1 MPALLSLG
9 RPVLAALAGYALAL
23 LALRFPGCRRRG
35 ELARYFL
42 FLSACALAG
51 LSPTA
56 GPLADALAL
65 LVPWAA
71 GFYAEGLDHAQSAGQ
86 GPRRLAVWTAAV
98 AAAGL
103 ASAVPAALG
112 VGRSLPS
119 ALFRLFLCQAAAL
132 PPLAALAR
140 AWRAGREGSMLALL
154 IAFAL
159 LSAALGAALLER
171 ASLAAGWVR
180 ALPLPAACAVLAA
193 GGYRLAQ
200 EGYLLAEGWWGALR
214 RAREREGELAS
225 ARGRLLEAEG
235 SLDLADRAAA
245 AGLVAGGVAHE
256 LRSLLGFVQA
266 AAEHGLRQGEPE
278 ALAGALRRVLAQVG
292 EARRAL
298 GELLE
303 PLARGQ
309 EAEPQ
314 AVLLPGDLEGL
325 LRLARA
331 SFRREG
337 IRLDYS
343 PRPQAGAWARRGELG
358 HVLLT
363 LLANAADSVRQRP
376 AGREVRVRFRS
387 EPGQALLEVGDN
399 GAGVPPSLQGR
410 LFEPGASGKGST
422 GVGLYL
428 ARAIAERNGGSLELV
443 DVPEGEGSLF
453 RLRLPA
459 APG

>member
-1 MPALLSLG
+1 MPALVSYG
-9 RPVLAALAGYALAL
+9 RPALAALAAGALGI

-35 ELARYFL
+35 ELLRYFL
-42 FLSACALAG
+42 FLSACALSG
-51 LSPTA
+51 LAPNRE
-56 GPLADALAL
+56 PLAGALAL

-71 GFYAEGLDHAQSAGQ
+71 GFYAEALERAQGAGHSP
-86 GPRRLAVWTAAV
+86 PRRLASWTAAV

-103 ASAVPAALG
+103 AWAVPWFLG
-112 VGRSLPS
+112 QDRGLPA
-119 ALFRLFLCQAAAL
+119 ALFRLFLCQAAAV

-154 IAFAL
+154 VSFAL
-159 LSAALGAALLER
+159 LSVSLGLALLARSRLIPELGAT
-171 ASLAAGWVR
+171 
-180 ALPLPAACAVLAA
+180 LPAAAAVLLA
-193 GGYRLAQ
+193 GGYRLGQ
-200 EGYLLAEGWWGALR
+200 EGYLLAEGWWGALA

-225 ARGRLLEAEG
+225 TRGRLLEAEG

-256 LRSLLGFVQA
+256 LRSLLGLVQA

-278 ALAGALRRVLAQVG
+278 ALADSLRLVLAQAG

-303 PLARGQ
+303 PLARGR

-314 AVLLPGDLEGL
+314 AVRLPGDLAGL

-343 PRPQAGAWARRGELG
+343 LQPQAAAWARKGELG

-387 EPGQALLEVGDN
+387 ERGQAVLEVGDN
-399 GAGVPPSLQGR
+399 GAGVDPRLAAR

-422 GVGLYL
+422 GLGLYL
-428 ARAIAERNGGSLELV
+428 ARAIAERSGGSLELAGQ
-443 DVPEGEGSLF
+443 PQGEGSLF

-459 APG
+459 APE